1 MESNLPNQT
10 IYINNLNEKLKKD
23 VLKKSLYMLF
33 SEFGKILE
41 INISKANKLRGQ
53 VPTKINMLAYI
64 YKFNINL
71 FYNIFTK

>member
-1 MESNLPNQT
+1 MIEYTYMESNLPNQT

-53 VPTKINMLAYI
+53 VSTKINMLTY
-64 YKFNINL
+64 INL
-71 FYNIFTK
+71 I